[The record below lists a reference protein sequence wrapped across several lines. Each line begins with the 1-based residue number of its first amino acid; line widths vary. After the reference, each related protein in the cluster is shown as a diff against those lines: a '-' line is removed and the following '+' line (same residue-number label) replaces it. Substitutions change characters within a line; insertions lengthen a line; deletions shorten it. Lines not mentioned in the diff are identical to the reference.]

1 MSFADIPPEKRREM
15 RAKAQETRNRKKAEK
30 LAAAIPLSPEG
41 EAKVAEIAAEIPP
54 TLADLGLVA
63 ETEDDYRIDP
73 DEILTNEEIAAIRA
87 EAKAKV
93 AADRKKAKR
102 KLVLD
107 LAMVEARREAGEIP
121 FDEERERELA
131 EMTTIRINLP
141 RHRLATGREL
151 PPDPIILDQR
161 MFMHGR
167 TYQVTKAVA
176 EYLMDRMARSWEHMA
191 QVDGRTKTYY
201 NEQLGTMM
209 YQGGVA
215 SGGGGFGMSF
225 DAIHRRPT

>member
-30 LAAAIPLSPEG
+30 LAAEQAD
-41 EAKVAEIAAEIPP
+41 AAEIPP

-73 DEILTNEEIAAIRA
+73 DEILTNEEIEAIRA

-93 AADRKKAKR
+93 DADRKKARR
-102 KLVLD
+102 KLVYD

-131 EMTTIRINLP
+131 EMTTIRIILP
-141 RHRLATGREL
+141 RMRTATGRMLE
-151 PPDPIILDQR
+151 PDPIILDQH
-161 MFMHGR
+161 MFMDGR
-167 TYQVTKAVA
+167 TYEVTRAQA
-176 EYLMDRMARSWEHMA
+176 DYLRDRMARAVEHMA
-191 QVDGRTKTYY
+191 QVKGESKVYH
-201 NEQLGTMM
+201 NEQLGVSVAMNGFAPAAA
-209 YQGGVA
+209 GG
-215 SGGGGFGMSF
+215 SLGTSF
-225 DAIHRRPT
+225 DAIHRRPS

>member
-30 LAAAIPLSPEG
+30 LAAEQAG
-41 EAKVAEIAAEIPP
+41 AAETPP

-63 ETEDDYRIDP
+63 EPEDDYRIDP
-73 DEILTNEEIAAIRA
+73 EEILSNEEIEAIRA

-93 AADRKKAKR
+93 AADQKKARR
-102 KLVLD
+102 KLVYD

-131 EMTTIRINLP
+131 EKTQIRINLP

-161 MFMHGR
+161 IFNHGR
-167 TYQVTKAVA
+167 TYTVTRAEA

-191 QVDGRTKTYY
+191 QVDGRSKTYY

-209 YQGGVA
+209 YQGGA
-215 SGGGGFGMSF
+215 ATGGGGFGMSF
-225 DAIHRRPT
+225 DSIHRRPT